1 MESRARERAFLF
13 SFAKDMDGNIPTDM
27 IEELNRDDTD
37 EVKEFANIL
46 FDGMNT
52 HQKRIDEIISN
63 HLKNWT
69 IERLNAV
76 DRCVLRIALYELLF
90 YKNTPAKVVLDE
102 YTELAKRYGDTDSAS
117 FVNAV
122 LDSIYKDNK

>member
-1 MESRARERAFLF
+1 
-13 SFAKDMDGNIPTDM
+13 
-27 IEELNRDDTD
+27 
-37 EVKEFANIL
+37 
-46 FDGMNT
+46 MNA
-52 HQKRIDEIISN
+52 HQKRIDEIIGN

-69 IERLNAV
+69 LERLNTV

-90 YKNTPAKVVLDE
+90 YKKTPPKVVLNE